1 MRLLSFN
8 GIEFTGMESAYRMSV
23 DADINEMRVT
33 GRNGAYDLLGDGFQV
48 GNQSY
53 AAEFLVVNDCDDPQ
67 NKLIDQLRGAIQA
80 TGDLISEF
88 DTGRRRAKARLVSV
102 KSEPN
107 FNDIRAGINRV
118 ICEFRA
124 APFWYSDSLILI
136 EPVASNTM
144 IAFNSGNA
152 VSQAIKFTL
161 TPAANAGSLT
171 LTCGDVS
178 LVYDAALTTSDTL
191 VIDVEAGTVKKNGT
205 NVYGNTTRPDT
216 QMALFELAVGENT
229 ITASTAVTGRVEYR
243 SCWV

>member
-1 MRLLSFN
+1 MQLLTFN
-8 GIEFTGMESAYRMSV
+8 GIALPERVVAYAVPRRVDVMRMRI
-23 DADINEMRVT
+23 A
-33 GRNGAYDLLGDGFQV
+33 GGG
-48 GNQSY
+48 SY
-53 AAEFLVVNDCDDPQ
+53 AMGASFDTQEYGAEGMYYDAATGWIRDSVL
-67 NKLIDQLRGAIQA
+67 DQLRGCMGLPYTLRGQTAN
-80 TGDLISEF
+80 G
-88 DTGRRRAKARLVSV
+88 
-102 KSEPN
+102 
-107 FNDIRAGINRV
+107 DIRRCTAWLTEINPTHDNESAAANIQRV
-118 ICEFRA
+118 SLRFSVD
-124 APFWYSDSLILI
+124 PFWYDDSLILI

-152 VSQAIKFTL
+152 VSQTIKFTL
-161 TPAANAGSLT
+161 TPAANAASLT